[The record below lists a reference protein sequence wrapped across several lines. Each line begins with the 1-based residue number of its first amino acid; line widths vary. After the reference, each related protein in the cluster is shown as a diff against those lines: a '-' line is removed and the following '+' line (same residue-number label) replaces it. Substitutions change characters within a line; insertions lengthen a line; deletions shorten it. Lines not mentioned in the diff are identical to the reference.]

1 MLSQAGID
9 VNVSNKSEDDG
20 GSDKVFFFNS
30 FTNLIHFNNNFLT
43 VCCAYMYNSQCR
55 CRFKLRR
62 QHHFLLQ
69 LLDIII
75 VILRKLSHS
84 FLLAYDDDDKNE
96 FFEYMQKKD
105 HVY

>member
-1 MLSQAGID
+1 
-9 VNVSNKSEDDG
+9 
-20 GSDKVFFFNS
+20 
-30 FTNLIHFNNNFLT
+30 
-43 VCCAYMYNSQCR
+43 MYNSQCR

-84 FLLAYDDDDKNE
+84 FLLAYDDDDDKNV
-96 FFEYMQKKD
+96 FFEYMQKKIRFLNFIWKKIITRNLILD
-105 HVY
+105 FIIKKIQQEKKSQTFFPLTKIYI

>member
-1 MLSQAGID
+1 
-9 VNVSNKSEDDG
+9 
-20 GSDKVFFFNS
+20 
-30 FTNLIHFNNNFLT
+30 
-43 VCCAYMYNSQCR
+43 MYNSQCR

-84 FLLAYDDDDKNE
+84 FLLAYDDDNKNE
-96 FFEYMQKKD
+96 FFEYMQKKIVTVFKFYMEENY
-105 HVY
+105 HKKFNFRFYY